1 MKINWGTGLV
11 IGMVL
16 FISFILYFVVQIMT
30 DDKHDYDLVVD
41 DYYSREMVYQDEL
54 DAESNSHSLEK
65 NIVGKRT
72 ESGWLLTFPEDF
84 DGAKISGTVSMYR
97 PSNKKLDFDLPLE
110 MNGNQFLIPGTR
122 MVTGR
127 WNTIVTWKYEGK
139 TYRFTDKITY

>member
-16 FISFILYFVVQIMT
+16 FISFILYFVIQIMT

-54 DAESNSHSLEK
+54 DAESNSLSLEK

-72 ESGWLLTFPEDF
+72 ESGWLLTFLEDF

-97 PSNKKLDFDLPLE
+97 PSNKKLDFDLPLD

-139 TYRFTDKITY
+139 TYRFKDNVTY